1 MSVRNHQCAEDGLP
15 FLCDAIKF
23 LWNDGNSTST
33 KECVQIRDNQCAAE
47 WRIVGNLFNLSL
59 PDCSSFNNDGDDVT
73 VSDVPPLPCLDHF
86 GIFCVSLCL
95 PLCGEPFL
103 TDISSTTNSK
113 WLTGWYVLS
122 FIGGIMTLIAS
133 VVKRKTM

>member
-1 MSVRNHQCAEDGLP
+1 MENGLH
-15 FLCDAIKF
+15 FFCGAINIFFCDEF
-23 LWNDGNSTST
+23 LWGDGNGTLSLTE
-33 KECVQIRDNQCAAE
+33 ECVQIRDNQCAAE

-59 PDCSSFNNDGDDVT
+59 PDCIFDDGDDLI
-73 VSDVPPLPCLDHF
+73 VSDIPPLPCPDHF

-113 WLTGWYVLS
+113 WLTGLYVLS